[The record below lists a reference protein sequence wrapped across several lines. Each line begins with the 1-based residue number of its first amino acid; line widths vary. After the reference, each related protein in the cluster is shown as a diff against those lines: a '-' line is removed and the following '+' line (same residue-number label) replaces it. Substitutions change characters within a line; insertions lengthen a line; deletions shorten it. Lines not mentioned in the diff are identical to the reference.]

1 MRRSY
6 EAQRLTEAIE
16 CLAGPVGKHK
26 IVGCAEILVAY
37 PHPLD
42 RRKNHTMFV
51 ERHLA
56 LTGFGL
62 HVIELIVVDTFV
74 HNDAIA

>member
-1 MRRSY
+1 
-6 EAQRLTEAIE
+6 
-16 CLAGPVGKHK
+16 
-26 IVGCAEILVAY
+26 
-37 PHPLD
+37 
-42 RRKNHTMFV
+42 MFV